1 MDTKSSKPLFSNGR
15 AAGAHVLV
23 GSIRRF
29 LVKIYNTT
37 TTPCQSQKTQ
47 NASSY
52 RGFVVQGL
60 PFLSVRPR
68 PPGGLQNPYQVR
80 LPLAA
85 PTNSPHVEHFPL
97 HRSSIPSS
105 QLLVS
110 FSCSARSRH
119 SGDHLTS
126 SRHVAAGWISHA
138 RLTNSSRE
146 AGHRSPGAIRS
157 PGEVELRSLEWRCR
171 PAWSRR

>member
-1 MDTKSSKPLFSNGR
+1 MAGPPGLTCSLDRSEDSSSKFTILLLLR
-15 AAGAHVLV
+15 V
-23 GSIRRF
+23 R
-29 LVKIYNTT
+29 VKRLK
-37 TTPCQSQKTQ
+37 TPPRIVDSW
-47 NASSY
+47 Y
-52 RGFVVQGL
+52 RG
-60 PFLSVRPR
+60 S
-68 PPGGLQNPYQVR
+68 
-80 LPLAA
+80 
-85 PTNSPHVEHFPL
+85 
-97 HRSSIPSS
+97 PSS
-105 QLLVS
+105 PCARGLRVAS
-110 FSCSARSRH
+110 RIHISCSARSRH